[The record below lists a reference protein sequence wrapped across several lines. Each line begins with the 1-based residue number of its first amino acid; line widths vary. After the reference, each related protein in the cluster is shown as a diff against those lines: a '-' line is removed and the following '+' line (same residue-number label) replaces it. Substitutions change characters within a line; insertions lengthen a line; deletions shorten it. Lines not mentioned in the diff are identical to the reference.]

1 MEEEK
6 DISFAFFFTDI
17 TREENWFE
25 MKRNWRII
33 DDMNEIYLTK
43 LLQSNINILIY
54 KFDKL

>member
-1 MEEEK
+1 
-6 DISFAFFFTDI
+6 
-17 TREENWFE
+17 
-25 MKRNWRII
+25 MKRNWQII